1 MSENRSQ
8 LKTMPFKV
16 QNKYTTYLSELAYDA
31 LEHAF
36 NVNMGGESNFDDP
49 SDARVKECANAFYDK
64 GYEGDMLETECEDN
78 NTAERLPAFAKLCK
92 AYVANT
98 ALTATY
104 DRNCC
109 RFVELGW
116 VPPAHKA
123 VRAAVER
130 EAADMIRDMDGPF
143 GSLPVRSDHFPAEWW
158 EEAEEAGED
167 GQEGE
172 EGEEGEEEASEEEEG
187 EEEEA
192 SEEEEEVE
200 ADSADEDEEAEAQ
213 GSDESDPEEGEDE
226 DEEEQDEENVHPNKK
241 RKA

>member
-64 GYEGDMLETECEDN
+64 GYEGDMLETEYEDN

-104 DRNCC
+104 ESNCR

-158 EEAEEAGED
+158 EEAEEADED

-172 EGEEGEEEASEEEEG
+172 EG
-187 EEEEA
+187 EEEA

-226 DEEEQDEENVHPNKK
+226 DEEEQDEENAHPNKK